1 MVRLLDKHYD
11 GADGNGGQNFKWHID
26 YNNADSNLP
35 AGTKISDT
43 LSDGQEF
50 VKNQFKLVYQDGK
63 PVEEGLYSV
72 QYTDNPAEMT
82 ITFPNGLTKAVRIS
96 YQSHVIDPIVDG
108 SKTVISNTASSNG
121 KDSDAKS
128 GTITSQGLT
137 KTVNGVDY
145 NTKDVTW
152 KFDINMARQLMKK
165 WSLTDIVPD
174 GLSVDYKSFVLTKHD
189 DPKFTYKEG
198 TDFEVVRSDNG
209 FKVNFLNDLKVNA
222 SDWYVLTYKTSF
234 DTSKLPK
241 NGKWTNTAT
250 ATWTDYNGKEQ
261 TNNGSADFTPK
272 QEFRDDGSKS
282 GSYNATTKH
291 ITWTVVG
298 NYNQRELKSASITD
312 PILGDQDYIDGSAK
326 VYPATINT
334 NGSYTKAADA
344 DASLKPTYDAAS
356 KTVSVKLPD
365 GSKSAYVLQ
374 FDTSLDGKLIK
385 DGSYSNTATYENDGK
400 SQDLKASISV
410 PNAGNLIE
418 KNGAQDNSNMSY
430 VNWSL
435 LVNKTQ
441 STLGNVKVT
450 DKPTPNQSIDVDS
463 IKVYPTT
470 VDQWGN
476 VTVSNDNRAH
486 PLVLGTDYSVNLTT
500 DDNNQATL
508 TISFLK
514 TISTSYSVEYR
525 SLITSDKDTDKLSN
539 SVTITGEN
547 AKVEQTQ
554 DTQKVVDVTSG
565 GSADGRN
572 TTIVLTKKDGD
583 TNKALGGAAFEL
595 WTTKDSGD
603 KRQLLRAGTTDD
615 NGQLTWKTLR
625 AGKYLLFEKQAPQG
639 YDISADLARGVIV
652 NVAYSQSTDGI
663 IYLNYVNEQKTGSV
677 VLSKTDGDTG
687 KALAGATFALFTKD
701 GTQVKSGLV
710 TDDKGKITV
719 DGLKPGDY
727 YFQESAAPAGYVLND
742 KRLPFT
748 VVFQSEAKVAAVA
761 ATNEQKTGSVVLSK
775 TDGDTGK
782 ALAGATFALFTKDGT
797 QVKSGLVTD
806 DKGKI
811 TVDGLKPGDYYFQE
825 SAAPAG
831 YVLNDKRLPFTV
843 VFQSEAKV
851 AAVAATNEQKTGSVV
866 LSKTDGD
873 TGKALAGATFALF
886 TKDGTQVKSG
896 LVTDDKG
903 KITVD
908 GLKPGDYYFQ
918 ESAAPAGY
926 VLNDKR
932 LPFTVVFQSEAK
944 VAAVA
949 ATNEQK
955 TGSVVLSK
963 TDGDTGKALAGATFA
978 LFTKDGTQVKSG
990 LVTDDKGKI
999 TVDGLKPGD
1008 YYFQESAA
1016 PAGYVLNDKRLPF
1029 TVVFQSEAKV
1039 AAVAA
1044 TNEQKTGS
1052 VVLSKTDGD
1061 TGKALAGATFALFTK
1076 DGTQVKSGLVTDD
1089 KGKITVDGLKPG
1101 DYYFQESAA
1110 PAGYVLNDKR
1120 LPFTVVFQSEAK
1132 VAAVAATNEQKT
1144 GSVIPAPGK
1153 QSSTGTTPLSQTGS
1167 AVAVIAG
1174 AVVLLSLAGVSLV
1187 MVRRRH

>member
-1 MVRLLDKHYD
+1 MMLTSAVAPSVASAAEQLRDITPCLPAENNKTIITGADVKFTDQSGNPVANDQVNTNTNLKLEYTWAVPNQLVDNCGTLKTGDYFSYQLPAGAQYKAQAGELKNSAGTVFGNYAVTDSGQVTLVFTSAAEGKDNVKGTFNYYSTISSSTTTGENKIIIPTTEGPKEFPIIVNPTGGNDIAKAGALIGATSTGKNPTGITWDVTINTNLKQLTNATVTDPMPSSADGKATTTFKDVAVYPLTVDNTGKVTAAGDPLVKGVDYTVGNDGTVSFIGKYAETRTAFKISYASTINSTDDLVNNGGQVTFTNKATLNNDGKQSPATASVTANYGTLLDKHYD

-50 VKNQFKLVYQDGK
+50 VKNQFKLAYQDGK

-108 SKTVISNTASSNG
+108 SKTVISNKASSNG
-121 KDSDAKS
+121 KDSYAKS

-152 KFDINMARQLMKK
+152 KFDINMARQLMKN
-165 WSLTDIVPD
+165 WSLTDTVPD

-198 TDFEVVRSDNG
+198 TDFEVVPSDNG

-250 ATWTDYNGKEQ
+250 ATWTDYNGKKQ
-261 TNNGSADFTPK
+261 TNKGSADFTPK

-298 NYNQRELKSASITD
+298 NYNQRELKSASIID

-356 KTVSVKLPD
+356 KTVSVKLPN

-385 DGSYSNTATYENDGK
+385 DGSYSNKAIYENDGK
-400 SQDLKASISV
+400 SQDLNASISV
-410 PNAGNLIE
+410 PNAGNMIE

-441 STLGNVKVT
+441 STLDKVKVT

-476 VTVSNDNRAH
+476 VRVSDDDRAH

-603 KRQLLRAGTTDD
+603 KSQLLRAGTTDD

-761 ATNEQKTGSVVLSK
+761 ATNEQKTGSV
-775 TDGDTGK
+775 
-782 ALAGATFALFTKDGT
+782 
-797 QVKSGLVTD
+797 
-806 DKGKI
+806 
-811 TVDGLKPGDYYFQE
+811 
-825 SAAPAG
+825 
-831 YVLNDKRLPFTV
+831 
-843 VFQSEAKV
+843 
-851 AAVAATNEQKTGSVV
+851 
-866 LSKTDGD
+866 
-873 TGKALAGATFALF
+873 
-886 TKDGTQVKSG
+886 
-896 LVTDDKG
+896 
-903 KITVD
+903 
-908 GLKPGDYYFQ
+908 
-918 ESAAPAGY
+918 
-926 VLNDKR
+926 
-932 LPFTVVFQSEAK
+932 
-944 VAAVA
+944 
-949 ATNEQK
+949 
-955 TGSVVLSK
+955 
-963 TDGDTGKALAGATFA
+963 
-978 LFTKDGTQVKSG
+978 
-990 LVTDDKGKI
+990 
-999 TVDGLKPGD
+999 
-1008 YYFQESAA
+1008 
-1016 PAGYVLNDKRLPF
+1016 
-1029 TVVFQSEAKV
+1029 
-1039 AAVAA
+1039 
-1044 TNEQKTGS
+1044 
-1052 VVLSKTDGD
+1052 
-1061 TGKALAGATFALFTK
+1061 
-1076 DGTQVKSGLVTDD
+1076 
-1089 KGKITVDGLKPG
+1089 
-1101 DYYFQESAA
+1101 
-1110 PAGYVLNDKR
+1110 
-1120 LPFTVVFQSEAK
+1120 
-1132 VAAVAATNEQKT
+1132 
-1144 GSVIPAPGK
+1144 IPAPGK